1 MLTGRDAQTED
12 IVTLLN
18 TRDGDYAAACGM
30 DYKEPPL
37 YYDTFALRDDL
48 GLKTASLHW
57 PWFQSPTARDS
68 ALRGE
73 PVRVASCWNGVVVFD
88 AAPFYSTG
96 ATTTPPLLF
105 RGIDDSLADFHLE
118 GSECCLI
125 HADNPL
131 TAQKGV
137 WLNPGVRVGYD
148 AAAYRAVRATAT
160 HSDETM
166 AVSAVTAAPGRRYP
180 GTFWTIVGAWSNRL
194 SRWHAGVQSS
204 IEARTV
210 RGRIDQWRAE
220 TPAAAELRHE
230 PGEACLINEMQ
241 IMWSNGWM
249 HL

>member
-1 MLTGRDAQTED
+1 M
-12 IVTLLN
+12 TLLN

-57 PWFQSPTARDS
+57 PWFQSRAARES

-88 AAPFYSTG
+88 AAPFYSSASPVTATSRG
-96 ATTTPPLLF
+96 APLAF
-105 RGIDDSLADFHLE
+105 RGIDDSLADLHLE

-131 TAQKGV
+131 TAQMGV
-137 WLNPGVRVGYD
+137 WLNPSVRVGYD
-148 AAAYRAVRATAT
+148 AAAYEAVRASAAPAPTTAT
-160 HSDETM
+160 TAM
-166 AVSAVTAAPGRRYP
+166 TTVVTAPGRRYP
-180 GTFWTIVGAWSNRL
+180 GAFWTIVGGWSNRL
-194 SRWHAGVQSS
+194 NRWHAGVQSAL
-204 IEARTV
+204 EARTV
-210 RGRIDQWRAE
+210 RGRLERWRAE
-220 TPAAAELRHE
+220 TPGAAAARYE